1 MQCFGQVL
9 LHKVT
14 RFDLV
19 LVVMDIAG
27 KVIEDLVIAA
37 IEREGFAR
45 PEEANQVG
53 ADPIEEGSLVGAVI
67 KEDSLVIVIKED
79 SLFEAAIIKEDN
91 LVGVVI
97 AGVDTQVKA
106 TITEEDKLVITVDNQ
121 AVVEEDSQIV
131 EEDNLVVEEGSLFK
145 GIATEGDSLDMVAA
159 KEDILSMVATIEE
172 DILGIVAVEDN
183 LGRAVGDIEDI
194 KMELLVDIADTRGT
208 VREGIVSMVVE
219 DRVTKGMVIVI
230 QGKVMNQSLELHR
243 KVATVEEIADLV
255 LLLQS
260 YLIFA

>member
-1 MQCFGQVL
+1 MQCFGQAL

-19 LVVMDIAG
+19 LVVMDIAR

-37 IEREGFAR
+37 IEQEEFAK
-45 PEEANQVG
+45 PEEVDLVG
-53 ADPIEEGSLVGAVI
+53 ADPIEEGSLVGAVTE
-67 KEDSLVIVIKED
+67 EDSLVTVTKED
-79 SLFEAAIIKEDN
+79 SLFEAVIIKEDN
-91 LVGVVI
+91 LAGVVI

-106 TITEEDKLVITVDNQ
+106 TTTEEDKLVITVDNQ
-121 AVVEEDSQIV
+121 ATVVVVEEDSQIV
-131 EEDNLVVEEGSLFK
+131 EEDNQVIEEGSLFK
-145 GIATEGDSLDMVAA
+145 GIATEGDSLG
-159 KEDILSMVATIEE
+159 MVATIEE

-219 DRVTKGMVIVI
+219 DRVTKGMVIAI
-230 QGKVMNQSLELHR
+230 LGMVMNQSLELHR
-243 KVATVEEIADLV
+243 EVATVEEIADLV